1 MPKIS
6 KQNSENNHEYHKS
19 NDNSIELK
27 KLTRHIQKIETQNKL
42 LLKFT
47 RRILKRLKIDEPKE
61 LDNKKTTPVK
71 HLTSGFDISESIIQ
85 KSLSL
90 MSIGGDLY
98 LFTEVYLKG
107 EQIPF
112 RIINSKKTLYWDGKE
127 WKNSTNFCDLDE
139 IILNNISA
147 SYRKIHSNNN
157 EEDDTNFIEKQEHI
171 QKLNINSSE
180 NSRYRSRLIKKIRD
194 KINTITSNR
203 IEIN

>member
-1 MPKIS
+1 MSKIS

-42 LLKFT
+42 LLKYVG
-47 RRILKRLKIDEPKE
+47 RILQKLKIDEPKE
-61 LDNKKTTPVK
+61 LDNTKTTPVK
-71 HLTSGFDISESIIQ
+71 HLTGGFDIPKSIIQ
-85 KSLSL
+85 KSLSRV
-90 MSIGGDLY
+90 SIDGDLN
-98 LFTEVYLKG
+98 LFNEAYLKR
-107 EQIPF
+107 EIPF
-112 RIINSKKTLYWDGKE
+112 RIINSKKTLYWDGNE
-127 WKNSTNFCDLDE
+127 WKCSINFCELDE

-157 EEDDTNFIEKQEHI
+157 DEDDTDFIEKQEHI
-171 QKLNINSSE
+171 EKLNINSPE
-180 NSRYRSRLIKKIRD
+180 NRRYRSRLIKKIRD